1 LRYGPKDR
9 QTMTVSAE
17 AVIEEIRQAFPARRQ
32 GRFLPLVNSAQG
44 DEPLRVIA
52 AFDDKDDW
60 TTLAPEWL
68 DKVPSGLGSALSFLA
83 DEAICF
89 YIPAYIVAD
98 MTTDLQMADP
108 IFALTHGFT
117 PRSHNKRVKLQSEKT
132 WAEYAS
138 NRWSRL
144 NRGQAVAIVH
154 YLEWG
159 ALRDRR
165 DHGHIV
171 NNSIVEALGTY
182 WYDRAARSQER

>member
-1 LRYGPKDR
+1 
-9 QTMTVSAE
+9 MTVSADTI
-17 AVIEEIRQAFPARRQ
+17 IEEIRQAFPARRQ
-32 GRFLPLVNSAQG
+32 GRFLQLVNSAQG

-68 DKVPSGLGSALSFLA
+68 DKVPSGLGSALSFLS

-89 YIPAYIVAD
+89 YIPAHMFAD
-98 MTTDLQMADP
+98 MTTDLRMANP
-108 IFALTHGFT
+108 IFALTHGFAS
-117 PRSHNKRVKLQSEKT
+117 RSHNKRGKPQSEKT
-132 WAEYAS
+132 LAEYAR

-144 NRGQAVAIVH
+144 TDGQAVAIVH

-182 WYDRAARSQER
+182 WYDR

>member
-1 LRYGPKDR
+1 
-9 QTMTVSAE
+9 MTVSAD

-32 GRFLPLVNSAQG
+32 GRFLQLVNSAQD

-68 DKVPSGLGSALSFLA
+68 DKVPSGLGSALNFLA

-89 YIPAYIVAD
+89 YMPAYIVAD
-98 MTTDLQMADP
+98 MTTALQMVDP
-108 IFALTHGFT
+108 TFTLTHGFAH
-117 PRSHNKRVKLQSEKT
+117 RSHNKRVKSQSEKT
-132 WAEYAS
+132 STEYAR

-144 NRGQAVAIVH
+144 SHAQAAAIVR
-154 YLEWG
+154 YLEWRV
-159 ALRDRR
+159 LRDRR

-182 WYDRAARSQER
+182 WYDRAAKSQER

>member
-1 LRYGPKDR
+1 
-9 QTMTVSAE
+9 MTASAD

-44 DEPLRVIA
+44 DEPLRVVA
-52 AFDDKDDW
+52 AFDDKVDW

-68 DKVPSGLGSALSFLA
+68 DKVPSGLGSALSFLS

-108 IFALTHGFT
+108 SFALTHGFAH
-117 PRSHNKRVKLQSEKT
+117 RSHNKRVKPQSEKT
-132 WAEYAS
+132 WTEYAR

-144 NRGQAVAIVH
+144 SHGQAVAIVH
-154 YLEWG
+154 YLEWR
-159 ALRDRR
+159 ALRDHVHSGA
-165 DHGHIV
+165 D
-171 NNSIVEALGTY
+171 SIVEALGTY
-182 WYDRAARSQER
+182 WYDRAAKPQER

>member
-1 LRYGPKDR
+1 LRYDPKDR
-9 QTMTVSAE
+9 QAMTVSAD

-60 TTLAPEWL
+60 TKLAPEWL

-98 MTTDLQMADP
+98 IITALQMVDP
-108 IFALTHGFT
+108 AFTLTDGFAH
-117 PRSHNKRVKLQSEKT
+117 RSHNKRVKPQSEKT
-132 WAEYAS
+132 WTEYAR

-144 NRGQAVAIVH
+144 SYGQAVAVVH
-154 YLEWG
+154 YLEWR
-159 ALRDRR
+159 LQRDRR

-171 NNSIVEALGTY
+171 NNCIAEALGTY
-182 WYDRAARSQER
+182 WYDRAAKSQGR

>member
-1 LRYGPKDR
+1 M
-9 QTMTVSAE
+9 MTVSAD
-17 AVIEEIRQAFPARRQ
+17 AAIEEIKQAFPARRQ

-52 AFDDKDDW
+52 AFDDKDNW

-98 MTTDLQMADP
+98 MTTALQMVDP
-108 IFALTHGFT
+108 TFTLTHGFAH
-117 PRSHNKRVKLQSEKT
+117 RSHNKKVRPQCGKT
-132 WAEYAS
+132 WTEYAR

-144 NRGQAVAIVH
+144 TRGQAVAIVH
-154 YLEWG
+154 YLEWRVQ
-159 ALRDRR
+159 RD
-165 DHGHIV
+165 GLFLSS
-171 NNSIVEALGTY
+171 SIVEALGTY
-182 WYDRAARSQER
+182 WYDRAAKSQER